1 MLRRETARGPV
12 SATQRLASWLG
23 QRALRL
29 PALRRDGTPVP
40 GESRPLFFFHIPKT
54 AGTTTV
60 AALRAMLRPDAV
72 ITERG
77 VLSLARV
84 QKAVAAGL
92 SGGQFIHGHPGHGVG
107 AALYRRTRMVTLLR
121 EPRAHV
127 VSNYLFLRGDPAN
140 PHAEAAQRLGFSAF
154 IRAHPYY
161 AVFQAGS
168 LCVGMERE
176 PLAGTAEIVA
186 RVPLIQSF
194 LAGMHLVGTTERLDD
209 FFAALA
215 APMGRKPPP
224 LRHLRRGKGGAEEVA
239 RLRAELAVLER
250 DPALA
255 PLFAA
260 ERAVYD
266 CACRLAARQPQSEA
280 TTFT

>member
-1 MLRRETARGPV
+1 V

-29 PALRRDGTPVP
+29 PALRRDGGTAQGEQRPV
-40 GESRPLFFFHIPKT
+40 FFFHIPKT
-54 AGTTTV
+54 AGTSTV

-84 QKAVAAGL
+84 EKAVAAGL
-92 SGGQFIHGHPGHGVG
+92 HGGQFIHGHPGHGVG
-107 AALYRRTRMVTLLR
+107 AALYWRTRMVTLLR
-121 EPRAHV
+121 EPRAHI

-140 PHAEAAQRLGFSAF
+140 PHAEEAQRLGFSAF

-168 LCVGMERE
+168 LCVGMERR
-176 PLAGTAEIVA
+176 PVSGTAEIVA
-186 RVPLIQSF
+186 RLALIESF
-194 LAGMHLVGTTERLDD
+194 LAGMDLVGTTERLAE
-209 FFAALA
+209 FVTTLAALT
-215 APMGRKPPP
+215 GRKPPR
-224 LRHLRRGKGGAEEVA
+224 LRHLRRGKGRAEEVA
-239 RLRAELAVLER
+239 RLREELAALER

-266 CACRLAARQPQSEA
+266 CASRLAARRPRQSEA
-280 TTFT
+280 ITFT